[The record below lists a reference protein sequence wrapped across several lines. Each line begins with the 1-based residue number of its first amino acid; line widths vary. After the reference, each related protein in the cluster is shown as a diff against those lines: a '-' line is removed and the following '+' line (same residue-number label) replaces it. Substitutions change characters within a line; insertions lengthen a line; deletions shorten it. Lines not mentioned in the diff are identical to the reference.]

1 MKKHWTIPKSVG
13 IVRANKPECLH
24 GTLWLDVKDATR
36 LTSEA
41 SDLVNQPP
49 GGFADQDPHALPVSL
64 DLPRDVRGLRHDA
77 VVRNLRPS
85 NNTNS
90 GATKQSRINHNVCNR
105 YFHGYGNG
113 KGIKLQ
119 VLGME

>member
-1 MKKHWTIPKSVG
+1 MTDNATNDKHKNKSYPTKRKGSVNEKNICWTIPKSVG

-24 GTLWLDVKDATR
+24 GTLWLDVEDATR

-49 GGFADQDPHALPVSL
+49 RGFADQDPHALPVSL

-77 VVRNLRPS
+77 VVRNLRPG

-90 GATKQSRINHNVCNR
+90 GAT
-105 YFHGYGNG
+105 
-113 KGIKLQ
+113 
-119 VLGME
+119 

>member
-1 MKKHWTIPKSVG
+1 MTDNTSHDKWQTQKQKLSNKEESVGEWKNICWTIPKSVG

-24 GTLWLDVKDATR
+24 GTLWLDVEDATR

-49 GGFADQDPHALPVSL
+49 RGFADQDPHALPVSL

-77 VVRNLRPS
+77 VVRNLRPG

-90 GATKQSRINHNVCNR
+90 GAT
-105 YFHGYGNG
+105 
-113 KGIKLQ
+113 
-119 VLGME
+119 